1 MTDPDLLPLLP
12 DLATF
17 ARVVE
22 AGNFSVAARQ
32 LGTAPSTV
40 SRTVQRLEA
49 ALATRL
55 LERTTRRVRVTEAGA
70 QVARHAREML
80 GAAADAL
87 DAAGE
92 TRREPQGLVSLS
104 APTEFAQA
112 VVHPLVPSFLAAWPQ
127 VQLRL
132 VASDLPL
139 DPVTHGLDLVLRL
152 TDRPPPQWAGRP
164 LGSATWRLCASPGYL
179 NACGV
184 PQTPADLSAHS
195 CLTLG
200 ESPQDRRWPLRR
212 PADGARSTVEVRGRY
227 SVNHAVAR
235 LDATL
240 QGLGIATL
248 PDFIAAEAL
257 RSGALVPVLPDW
269 THDDHAYAGT
279 VWLLYPPNRFLPPK
293 VRVLIDH
300 LAARLGDAPAQT
312 RPLS

>member
-92 TRREPQGLVSLS
+92 TRRDPQGLVSLS

-112 VVHPLVPSFLAAWPQ
+112 VVHPLLPSFLAAWPQ

-132 VASDLPL
+132 MASDLAL
-139 DPVTHGLDLVLRL
+139 DPVADGLDLVLRL
-152 TDRPPPQWAGRP
+152 TDRPPPHLAGRP
-164 LGSATWRLCASPGYL
+164 VGSATWRLCASPAYL
-179 NACGV
+179 QAHGV
-184 PQTPADLSAHS
+184 PQSPDELTAHD

-200 ESPQDRRWPLRR
+200 ETPQDRRWRLRR
-212 PADGARSTVEVRGRY
+212 AADDTRTTVEVRGRY

-235 LDATL
+235 LDAAL

-248 PDFIAAEAL
+248 PDFIAAGAM
-257 RSGALVPVLPDW
+257 RSGALVPVLPGW

-279 VWLLYPPNRFLPPK
+279 VWLLYPPKRFLPPK
-293 VRVLIDH
+293 VRVLVDH
-300 LAARLGDAPAQT
+300 LAAQLGGAPAG
-312 RPLS
+312 RPALS

>member
-1 MTDPDLLPLLP
+1 MTEPDLLPLLP

-22 AGNFSVAARQ
+22 AGNFSLAARQ

-92 TRREPQGLVSLS
+92 TRREAHGRVSLS

-132 VASDLPL
+132 VASDQAL
-139 DPVTHGLDLVLRL
+139 DPVADGLDLVLRL
-152 TDRPPPQWAGRP
+152 TDRPPPHLAGRP
-164 LGSATWRLCASPGYL
+164 VGSATWRLCASPAYL
-179 NACGV
+179 QAHGV
-184 PQTPADLSAHS
+184 PQSPEDLAAHE

-200 ESPQDRRWPLRR
+200 ETPQDRRWRLFA
-212 PADGARSTVEVRGRY
+212 ADGTRSTVEVRGRY

-235 LDATL
+235 HDAAL

-248 PDFIAAEAL
+248 PDFIAAQAL
-257 RSGALVPVLPDW
+257 RRGALLPVLPDW

-293 VRVLIDH
+293 LRVLIDH
-300 LAARLGDAPAQT
+300 LAAHLGNAPAEM
-312 RPLS
+312 PALS

>member
-1 MTDPDLLPLLP
+1 MTEPDLLPLLP

-22 AGNFSVAARQ
+22 AGNFSLAARQ

-92 TRREPQGLVSLS
+92 SRREARGRVSLS

-132 VASDLPL
+132 VASDRAL
-139 DPVTHGLDLVLRL
+139 DPVADGLDLVLRL
-152 TDRPPPQWAGRP
+152 TDRPPPHLAGRP
-164 LGSATWRLCASPGYL
+164 VGSATWRLCASPAYL
-179 NACGV
+179 QAHGV
-184 PQTPADLSAHS
+184 PQSPDELAAHD

-200 ESPQDRRWPLRR
+200 ETPQDRRWRLLA
-212 PADGARSTVEVRGRY
+212 ADGSRSTVEVRGRY

-235 LDATL
+235 HDAAL
-240 QGLGIATL
+240 QSLGIATL
-248 PDFIAAEAL
+248 PDFIAAQAL
-257 RSGALVPVLPDW
+257 RRGALRPVLPDW

-293 VRVLIDH
+293 LRVLIDH
-300 LAARLGDAPAQT
+300 LAAHLGNAPAEM
-312 RPLS
+312 PALS

>member
-1 MTDPDLLPLLP
+1 MTEPDLLPLLP

-22 AGNFSVAARQ
+22 AGNFSLAARQ

-132 VASDLPL
+132 VASDRAL
-139 DPVTHGLDLVLRL
+139 DPVADGLDLVLRL
-152 TDRPPPQWAGRP
+152 TDRPPPHLAGRP
-164 LGSATWRLCASPGYL
+164 VGSATWRLCASPAYL
-179 NACGV
+179 QAHGV
-184 PQTPADLSAHS
+184 PQSPDELAAHD

-200 ESPQDRRWPLRR
+200 ETPQDRRWRLLA
-212 PADGARSTVEVRGRY
+212 ADGSRSTVEVRGRY

-235 LDATL
+235 HDAAL
-240 QGLGIATL
+240 QSLGIATL
-248 PDFIAAEAL
+248 PDFIAAQAL
-257 RSGALVPVLPDW
+257 RRGALRPVLPDW

-293 VRVLIDH
+293 LRVLIDH
-300 LAARLGDAPAQT
+300 LAAHLGNAPAEM
-312 RPLS
+312 PALS